1 MSSCA
6 GKLAKEAAASMTERT
21 TRGYTSPLRDNQ
33 ALRTRDLILDGLTEL
48 LIEQRADEIST
59 KQIAARAAV
68 SQPTVYR
75 HFPDRQAL
83 LEGLADRIG
92 SSGDLQSADT
102 GLDSIDDLA
111 PKLMAMFEVADA
123 HSVEATAEAILNS
136 DPRRLSRASRE
147 RSEDLLRA
155 VQEGFAEYDE
165 RDQTRLTALL
175 RCIGSVQTWLRMRE
189 EFGVPAADSGPM
201 AAWAIETLVNE
212 ARSGT
217 IPELSETD
225 PTS

>member
-1 MSSCA
+1 
-6 GKLAKEAAASMTERT
+6 MTERT
-21 TRGYTSPLRDNQ
+21 TRSYTSPLRDNQ

-48 LIEQRADEIST
+48 LIERRADEIST
-59 KQIAARAAV
+59 KQIAARAEV
-68 SQPTVYR
+68 SQPMVYR

-92 SSGDLQSADT
+92 SRGDVQSADT
-102 GLDSIDDLA
+102 GLDSIDDFA

-123 HSVEATAEAILNS
+123 HWVEATAEAILNS

-147 RSEDLLRA
+147 RSEDLSRV
-155 VQEGFAEYDE
+155 VQEAFADRDE
-165 RDQTRLTALL
+165 RDHTRMAALL

-189 EFGVPAADSGPM
+189 EFGVPSTDSGPLV
-201 AAWAIETLVNE
+201 AWAVETLVNE
-212 ARSGT
+212 ARTGT
-217 IPELSETD
+217 IPELSEAD

>member
-1 MSSCA
+1 
-6 GKLAKEAAASMTERT
+6 MTERT
-21 TRGYTSPLRDNQ
+21 TRSYTSPLRDNQ

-48 LIEQRADEIST
+48 LIERRADEIST
-59 KQIAARAAV
+59 KQIAERAAV

-92 SSGDLQSADT
+92 SNGDLQSVDT
-102 GLDSIDDLA
+102 ALDSIDDLA
-111 PKLMAMFEVADA
+111 PKLMTMFEVADA
-123 HSVEATAEAILNS
+123 YSVEATAEAILNS

-147 RSEDLLRA
+147 RSEDLLRV
-155 VQEGFAEYDE
+155 VQEAFADHDE
-165 RDQTRLTALL
+165 RDQTRIAALL

-189 EFGVPAADSGPM
+189 EFGVPSTDSGPL

-212 ARSGT
+212 ALTGT
-217 IPELSETD
+217 IPELLEAD